1 MTAPHAEAARSRG
14 GRARGVALVASVAL
28 NLFLIGWIAGGWTRS
43 PPPPPGPGAMLERLQ
58 ARLTPD
64 GYTRV
69 ATDLAAFD
77 RDAAA
82 VGRAFDTAGAAVV
95 AAAGVSPFDEAAVR
109 RALAAMSDTRGDADR
124 RMTDRLLALLGK
136 LDTADRVGL
145 ADALF
150 GQRPP
155 PPPR

>member
-1 MTAPHAEAARSRG
+1 MTAPHADDARSHG

-64 GYTRV
+64 GLKRV
-69 ATDLAAFD
+69 ATDLASLD
-77 RDAAA
+77 RDAAD
-82 VGRAFDTAGAAVV
+82 VGRAFDAAGAAVV
-95 AAAGVSPFDEAAVR
+95 AAAGAAPFDEAAVR
-109 RALAAMSDTRGDADR
+109 AALTAMSDTRRDADR
-124 RMTDRLLALLGK
+124 RMTDRLLAVLGR
-136 LDTADRVGL
+136 LDTADRIGL

-150 GQRPP
+150 GRRPP
-155 PPPR
+155 PR

>member
-1 MTAPHAEAARSRG
+1 MTAPTEQARSLG

-43 PPPPPGPGAMLERLQ
+43 PPPPSGRGPMLERLQ
-58 ARLTPD
+58 ARLTPA
-64 GYTRV
+64 GLSHV
-69 ATDLAAFD
+69 AADLAALD
-77 RDAAA
+77 RDAAD

-95 AAAGVSPFDEAAVR
+95 AAAGTTPFDEAAVR
-109 RALAAMSDTRGDADR
+109 AALTAMADTRRDADR
-124 RMTDRLLALLGK
+124 RMTDRLLAVLGK

-145 ADALF
+145 VDALF

-155 PPPR
+155 PR